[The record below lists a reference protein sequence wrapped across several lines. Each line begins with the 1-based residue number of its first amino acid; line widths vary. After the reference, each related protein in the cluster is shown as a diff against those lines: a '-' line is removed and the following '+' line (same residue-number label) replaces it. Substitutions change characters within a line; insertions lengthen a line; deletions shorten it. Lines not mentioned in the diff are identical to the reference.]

1 MPHGEDG
8 PAEASHGTRK
18 MKSLIL
24 AAATLAVSAP
34 ALAQAP
40 EGASPP
46 AAPVT
51 RAQALADADRRFD
64 AMDANHDGKITPDE
78 RQAYREA
85 RHPRAGR
92 DHEGREHKGREL
104 TRDQFR
110 ERAAKRFD
118 RIDTNRD
125 GTIDAN
131 EREAARL
138 LMRSRMAERQAD

>member
-1 MPHGEDG
+1 
-8 PAEASHGTRK
+8 
-18 MKSLIL
+18 MKSLL
-24 AAATLAVSAP
+24 LGAATLAVSAP

-78 RQAYREA
+78 RKAYREA